1 MLDYEIAIPS
11 HDRSNEINQH
21 TLRYLADTGIPK
33 EKIRVFVAPDQVAA
47 YEQNTDA
54 GLYEELVPTT
64 VGLRANRNAISQF
77 YPEGTPL
84 VHADDDVRHIAKAT
98 DPKTLTRVDNL
109 DELIRDCF
117 WKADEVGATLW
128 GFYPVSNPFFMKPRE
143 RYGLSFISGQFYGL
157 YNRKEEL
164 LNAETKS
171 DYERAI
177 LRFLS
182 DGIVLRFED
191 LTTLAGKVG
200 DGKSGNRGGLQS
212 LDRLAM
218 NEQGT
223 EYLLATYPEFVVEK
237 KKRDSGYREIKL
249 RDV

>member
-1 MLDYEIAIPS
+1 MLDYQIAIPS
-11 HDRSNEINQH
+11 HDRSHEINQH

-54 GLYEELVPTT
+54 GLYEELVPT
-64 VGLRANRNAISQF
+64 VLGIRGNRNAITNF
-77 YPEGTPL
+77 YPDGIPL
-84 VHADDDVRHIAKAT
+84 VQADDDVRHIGKWQ
-98 DPKTLTRVDNL
+98 DEKTLVRVDNL
-109 DELIRDCF
+109 SELIEDCF
-117 WKADEVGATLW
+117 TKSDLVGASLW

-157 YNRKEEL
+157 YNRHDEIL
-164 LNAETKS
+164 QAETKS

-177 LRFLS
+177 LRFIA

-200 DGKSGNRGGLQS
+200 GAKGGNKGGLQS
-212 LDRLAM
+212 LDRATM

-223 EYLLATYPEFVVEK
+223 TYLLNTYPDFVTEK
-237 KKRDSGYREIKL
+237 KSRDNGYREIKL

>member
-11 HDRSNEINQH
+11 HDRTSEINQH

-33 EKIRVFVAPDQVAA
+33 EKIRIFVAPDQYDA
-47 YEQNTDA
+47 YKENVDA
-54 GLYEELVPTT
+54 GLYNELIPT
-64 VGLRANRNAISQF
+64 VLGLRGNRNAITEF
-77 YPEGTPL
+77 YPEGIPL
-84 VHADDDVRHIAKAT
+84 VQADDDVRYIGKWENE
-98 DPKTLTRVDNL
+98 KTLTRIEDL
-109 DELIRDCF
+109 PKLIEECF
-117 WKADEVGATLW
+117 TKSDLVGATLW

-157 YNRKEEL
+157 YNRREEML
-164 LNAETKS
+164 GAETKS

-177 LRFLS
+177 LRFIA
-182 DGIVLRFED
+182 DGIILRFED

-200 DGKSGNRGGLQS
+200 GAKGGNKGGWQS
-212 LDRLAM
+212 LDRAAM

-223 EYLLATYPEFVVEK
+223 DYLLATYPDFVTEK
-237 KKRDSGYREIKL
+237 KSRDNGYREIKL